1 MADDVSTASEPDTT
15 TTPRQETSSSDDIHV
30 SAAPASVTWDG
41 QAQPLSDVTCDIR
54 RYASNN
60 TAFIKLRAAVAL
72 KAPAPAKT
80 SLFLFVHPER
90 IRTVTLD
97 ESPERRSQEIVKKK
111 LGQNTYCLHF
121 TLDRPVAL
129 IGPASLEGIAP
140 KNKGS
145 AEILHHLRSLAQ
157 ETSFSVYLPAK
168 VVSKAR
174 LLSLCEAASGH
185 NLASITWQADMT
197 CLYGGKGGR
206 VIEDAPEA
214 STVNPPSYDE
224 LEPGPPLPP
233 TSQGKLCVPPPSVPY
248 NALTSAAGSSF
259 QGPSKKRRR
268 ESGNSDTPPAEL
280 SAVEAMCRKLMGEMK
295 AELKLDMSKQLQK
308 LEDNIVVR
316 LEQRLAEESARIE
329 EHFEQKLL
337 EVREETTDEIGTR
350 IEDEY
355 YGVRVRLE
363 DFVKDEVQDAEERI
377 VHHIESSATISLQF
391 NT

>member
-30 SAAPASVTWDG
+30 PAAPASVTWNG

-60 TAFIKLRAAVAL
+60 TAFIKLRATVAL

-80 SLFLFVHPER
+80 NLFLFVYPER

-97 ESPERRSQEIVKKK
+97 ETPESRSQEIVKKK

-121 TLDRPVAL
+121 TLDRPAAL
-129 IGPASLEGIAP
+129 IGPASLENIAP

-145 AEILHHLRSLAQ
+145 AEMLHHLRSLAQ
-157 ETSFSVYLPAK
+157 ETSFSIYLPAK

-206 VIEDAPEA
+206 VIENAPEA

-233 TSQGKLCVPPPSVPY
+233 ISQ
-248 NALTSAAGSSF
+248 GSSF

-268 ESGNSDTPPAEL
+268 ESGNSDTPPADL
-280 SAVEAMCRKLMGEMK
+280 SVVEAMCRKLMGGMK
-295 AELKLDMSKQLQK
+295 AELKLDMSNQLQK